1 MKRSVSTAW
10 FYGLIGLLNLAVAAM
25 FIVVHLPSEPAAVS
39 YMTLPAVVRTELA
52 TTPAATGTPIQL
64 AIPSLSLDL
73 AVGVGSYSPQD
84 ASWTLDNTQAYYAD
98 VSLPINNSNGTTL
111 IYGHA
116 QSPVF
121 GVLPRIEPGAEAI
134 VHTNNGYVF
143 RYTYVSVKEVVP
155 TDTSIF
161 TAAGPPTLVLQT
173 CVGPWDAYRG
183 LFSFQFTSLEKQ

>member
-10 FYGLIGLLNLAVAAM
+10 FYGLVGLLNLAVAAM
-25 FIVVHLPSEPAAVS
+25 FIVVHMPSEPVAVS
-39 YMTLPAVVRTELA
+39 YMARPAVVRTELA
-52 TTPAATGTPIQL
+52 TTPATTGTPIQL
-64 AIPSLSLDL
+64 VIPSLSLDL
-73 AVGVGSYSPQD
+73 PVGIGSYSPQD